1 MRNLCAGMFHRV
13 HIHGSGG
20 RIMGKRI
27 GKEVSIAAADA
38 VKMANVDVI
47 AAYPITPQTHIVE
60 HLSELV
66 ANGELDAEFIPVE
79 SEHSAMSVCCG
90 SSAVGAR
97 TFTCTSSQG
106 LALMNEIVFIAP
118 SLRLP
123 IVMMLA
129 NRSMSGPLSIW
140 NDHTDV
146 MSIRDCGWIQV
157 FTETGQEVFDHS
169 FFAFRVAEDPS
180 VSLPVI
186 VNMDGF
192 ILTHVIEPIEFWD
205 QEQVEQY
212 LPDFEPINTLHP
224 DSPKTIG
231 AFGMPGIYTEAKM
244 AQDTAMIDSKPTI
257 LKAWKEMG
265 DITGRY
271 YKPVETYFSDDSD
284 TLFFT
289 MGSIG
294 QTVELA
300 VDELRAQGQ
309 SVGLI
314 KLRLWR
320 PFPFEEFRE
329 AVKGAKRILVIDRA
343 ISYGGPGG
351 PVASE
356 IKSALYGEA
365 NMPVIT
371 NFISGLAGRDV
382 TPNDYIAM
390 YEQTLEMAKD
400 NVRQENYVMYGVRE

>member
-1 MRNLCAGMFHRV
+1 MAKRV
-13 HIHGSGG
+13 GV
-20 RIMGKRI
+20 
-27 GKEVSIAAADA
+27 EVSIAAADA
-38 VKMANVDVI
+38 VGMADVDVV

-90 SSAVGAR
+90 SSAAGAR

-106 LALMNEIVFIAP
+106 LALMNEIVFIAS

-123 IVMMLA
+123 IVMILA

-146 MSIRDCGWIQV
+146 MSVRDCGWIQV
-157 FTETGQEVFDHS
+157 FTETGQEVFDHVM
-169 FFAFRVAEDPS
+169 FAFKVAENPK

-192 ILTHVIEPIEFWD
+192 ILTHVIEPIEYWEP
-205 QEQVEQY
+205 EQVKRY
-212 LPDFEPINTLHP
+212 LPTFAPLNALNP
-224 DSPKTIG
+224 DKPTTVG

-244 AQDTAMIDSKPTI
+244 AQNQALLNSKGEIT
-257 LKAWKEMG
+257 KAWEELAQV
-265 DITGRY
+265 TGRRY
-271 YKPVETYFSDDSD
+271 NPVETYKVEGAE
-284 TLFFT
+284 TLFFA

-294 QTVELA
+294 ETVAMA
-300 VDELRAQGQ
+300 VDALREQGK
-309 SVGLI
+309 SAGLV

-320 PFPFEEFRE
+320 PFPFEELRA
-329 AVKGAKRILVIDRA
+329 AVRGAKQIIVIDRA
-343 ISYGGPGG
+343 VSYGGPGG

-356 IKSALYGEA
+356 IRSALYGED
-365 NMPVIT
+365 NMPAVT
-371 NFISGLAGRDV
+371 NFICGLAGRDV
-382 TPNDYIAM
+382 TPDDYIAM
-390 YEQTLEMAKD
+390 FEKTGQMLKGR
-400 NVRQENYVMYGVRE
+400 VRQEDYVFYGVRE